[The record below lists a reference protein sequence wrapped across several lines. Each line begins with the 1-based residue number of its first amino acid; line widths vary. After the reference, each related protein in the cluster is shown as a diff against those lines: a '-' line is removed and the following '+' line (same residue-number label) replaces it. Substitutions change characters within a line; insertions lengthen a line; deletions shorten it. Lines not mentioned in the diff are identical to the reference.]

1 MNIRHNEAFSKVIN
15 PIKIEVMES
24 GFCDL
29 DREWRKEY
37 ECSPFSRLY
46 YVISGEGYLRLH
58 GCGHKKNGRNNGKEE
73 LYVMRP
79 GHLYLIPNGLS
90 YDYFCEDR
98 LEKVHIHINVVLENG
113 LELFKGCDTVYEM
126 QVDQSL
132 LEQMKK
138 WITSDKTEDFFHLQG
153 EIYHAVAGFMKIA
166 GMEEKLNAQYSGM
179 VSRVFAL
186 LPGMST
192 AVSVR
197 EIAEILNVSE
207 STLAK
212 RFKKETG
219 MSIGSY
225 REQLIMN
232 RARQLL
238 AIGRM
243 SVGEIADE
251 LGFGDRLYF
260 SKYFKQ
266 RQGMTPS
273 EYKKYYV

>member
-1 MNIRHNEAFSKVIN
+1 MNVQTNEDFKKVIN
-15 PIKIEVMES
+15 SIKIEVLEA

-29 DREWRKEY
+29 DYNWRMAD

-58 GCGHKKNGRNNGKEE
+58 ESTGEGETGI
-73 LYVMRP
+73 YVMRP

-98 LEKVHIHINVVLENG
+98 LEKVHIHINVLLENG
-113 LELFKGCDTVYEM
+113 LELFRGCSQFYELP
-126 QVDQSL
+126 VEEAL
-132 LEQMKK
+132 LEKMKNWVVSK
-138 WITSDKTEDFFHLQG
+138 RPEAYFCMQG
-153 EIYHAVAGFMKIA
+153 QIYHAVARFIELIGI
-166 GMEEKLNAQYSGM
+166 EEKVNKQYPEIVLKAFMLLNKM
-179 VSRVFAL
+179 KVSD
-186 LPGMST
+186 
-192 AVSVR
+192 SVR
-197 EIAEILNVSE
+197 KLAENLNVSE

-238 AIGRM
+238 AMGKM
-243 SVGEIADE
+243 SIGEIADE
-251 LGFGDRLYF
+251 LGFVDRLYF

-273 EYKKYYV
+273 EYKQNYRR